1 MQVRVEARYD
11 AGMFE
16 SMDQEEVKDFF
27 EMIPEAVHL
36 TRNEPEHDTP
46 RQRVPAK
53 WTAER

>member
-1 MQVRVEARYD
+1 MQVRVEARCD

-16 SMDQEEVKDFF
+16 SMDQ
-27 EMIPEAVHL
+27 EAVHL